1 MERTERICS
10 YQGIC
15 IPHPQ
20 LTQISRRFDEMRTM
34 VRATRGRQQKGAR
47 ILGPSGAGKS
57 TIVKT
62 YIASQPV
69 GPAGPEVSRPLVYV
83 MPPTACTTKGLME
96 SILMA
101 LGDPF
106 ASKGTENALRQRV
119 NTYLTQLRTELVFI
133 DEIQHLVGKAGD
145 KTTWRVT
152 ESLKLLLDDGAAAFV
167 FLGVEEASEIF
178 DRNSQLKNRMLKPF
192 DMGPMSALD
201 EEQFKIFQGFV
212 GLLQRDM
219 ITRGII
225 SADSVDLLDSVMIAG
240 LHQASGG
247 LLGVAA
253 NIIEASL
260 NEACDDG
267 CMELEFEHVNRA
279 IENWAIPH
287 GFIKHNPFK

>member
-1 MERTERICS
+1 MNRTERLCS
-10 YQGIC
+10 FQNIC

-20 LTQISRRFDEMRTM
+20 LKQIGRRFDEMREM
-34 VRATRGRQQKGAR
+34 VRATRGKQQKGGR

-62 YIASQPV
+62 YIASQSV
-69 GPAGPEVSRPLVYV
+69 ASAGPEMNRPLVYV

-119 NTYLTQLRTELVFI
+119 NTYLTQLKTELVFI

-167 FLGVEEASEIF
+167 FLGVEEAMEIF
-178 DRNSQLKNRMLKPF
+178 DRNSQLKNRMLKPN
-192 DMGPMSALD
+192 DMGPISAND
-201 EEQFKIFQGFV
+201 DDQFNIFKGFV
-212 GLLQRDM
+212 GLLRREM
-219 ITRGII
+219 INRGVIT
-225 SADSVDLLDSVMIAG
+225 ADSVDLLDSMVIAG
-240 LHQASGG
+240 LHEAAGG

-267 CMELEFEHVNRA
+267 CMELEYDHVVRA
-279 IENWAIPH
+279 VQNWAIPH
-287 GFIKHNPFK
+287 GFTKHNPFN